1 MEEKKN
7 NATEKV
13 ENITESDSFYNEDE
27 EVNTELETLRE
38 DRAKAILQQKE
49 LKLKQKQDKKKMKEA
64 LKKKSGKP
72 NITGWVAAVIA
83 LSCVL
88 LVVSTLFI
96 VSMTDKDMDTNRQVE
111 GSTDQAY
118 YDFVNYVDNIDV
130 DLSKLMVSRDRK
142 NQQRILGELTT
153 KSQLATANLSR
164 LPMHDESKFY
174 TTKFINQVGDYSK
187 YLNNK
192 LIDGLSITQEDKE
205 NLGSLAQINSELKAE
220 LLSLTSKMGADFD
233 FLSLLEDNKQNI
245 VLTKFEEL
253 ESNAV
258 DYPKLIYDGPF
269 ADSLDKKQAKG
280 LTGNEISLHQAQEMV
295 SEYFADYG
303 ISEIQPMGEGVGTIS
318 TYNFEGKMEGNSKL
332 YCEISKVGGKLIMF
346 ECYKDC
352 QNEDLKQEQAEE
364 IGLKF
369 LNKLGLNN
377 MKAVWTTEKGAVS
390 YMNFVS
396 TSGNMV
402 IYPDMVKITVCK
414 ERKLVSSMDAREYYL
429 NHTENRDIKPVTLSA
444 KEAEEK
450 VSDSLDIKST
460 RLAVI
465 PYGENREIT
474 AYEFGCEFGDVT
486 YYVYINAQT
495 GDEAQIF
502 RVVET
507 TEGQLLL

>member
-1 MEEKKN
+1 MEKKKN

-13 ENITESDSFYNEDE
+13 ENITEDSSFYHEDE
-27 EVNTELETLRE
+27 ELNTELENLRE
-38 DRAKAILQQKE
+38 DRAKAILEQKE
-49 LKLKQKQDKKKMKEA
+49 LKAKQKQDNKKMKEA
-64 LKKKSGKP
+64 MKKKNGKP

-96 VSMTDKDMDTNRQVE
+96 VSMTDDMGTNKQVE
-111 GSTDQAY
+111 GTTDQAY

-130 DLSKLMVSRDRK
+130 DLSKLIVSNDKK

-164 LPMHDESKFY
+164 LPIQDESKFY

-192 LIDGLSITQEDKE
+192 LIDGLSITSEDKE
-205 NLGSLAQINSELKAE
+205 NLNSLSQINGVLKSEL
-220 LLSLTSKMGADFD
+220 SNLTTEMGADFD
-233 FLSLLEDNKQNI
+233 FLSLLDNNNQNI
-245 VLTKFEEL
+245 VLSKFDEL

-269 ADSLDKKQAKG
+269 ADSLDKEQAKG
-280 LTGNEISLHQAQEMV
+280 LSGGEISLNQAQEKV
-295 SEYFADYG
+295 NEYFADYG

-318 TYNFEGKMEGNSKL
+318 TYNFESKMEGGSKL

-352 QNEDLKQEQAEE
+352 QNEDLKLDKAEE
-364 IGLKF
+364 IGLNF
-369 LNKLGLNN
+369 LSKLGFEKMN
-377 MKAVWTTEKGAVS
+377 AVWATEKGAIC

-396 TSGNMV
+396 TVDNMV

-414 ERKLVSSMDAREYYL
+414 ERKLVSSFDAREYYL
-429 NHTENRDIKPVTLSA
+429 NHAEDRQIIKPTLSA
-444 KEAEEK
+444 DEARKK
-450 VSDSLDIKST
+450 VSDNLEIETT

-465 PYGENREIT
+465 PYGENNEIT
-474 AYEFGCEFGDVT
+474 AYEFGCDFNGVT
-486 YYVYINAQT
+486 YYVYINATT